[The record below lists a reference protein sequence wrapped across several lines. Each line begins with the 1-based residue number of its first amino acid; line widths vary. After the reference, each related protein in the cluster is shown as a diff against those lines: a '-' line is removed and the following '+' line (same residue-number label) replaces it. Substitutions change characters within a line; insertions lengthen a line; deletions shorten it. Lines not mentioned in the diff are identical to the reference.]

1 MKSKAE
7 DGVKNCIDNIVNFFK
22 ELPSKIWEWLVQV
35 VLNILRWI
43 LEMKQKAEEG
53 VKNTVDSIINFFKE
67 LPSKLVDIGKN
78 LIKGLWEGISDAASW
93 LWGKISGFCNDII
106 NKIKDFFGIHSPS
119 RVFNK
124 EVGKYLALGLGEGFS
139 DNLDSVYKDMKS
151 AVDFETQKLSTNL
164 SATAVLNADK
174 DNAKTTNNDNSTV
187 INNTQN
193 FYEKQATPYEEQ
205 KQAKQQLR
213 RLAYGL

>member
-1 MKSKAE
+1 
-7 DGVKNCIDNIVNFFK
+7 
-22 ELPSKIWEWLVQV
+22 VQV